1 MFGAK
6 AIYLLVAIFLTQST
20 SAFMLLA
27 AGLFGMLAF
36 GSGTPKRLHV
46 VRLLLITA
54 IVSLAGLAIV
64 TYWLHLP
71 VVDLV
76 AARTIERFSASEFG
90 FLDDF
95 DAAVVSYLVGHWTP
109 LLFGVGLG
117 NIHLFADSYLAQH
130 TALFA
135 GGTSFVAKMGL
146 LRIVS
151 ETGII
156 GGLLFLFFVFRLCS
170 VALRDRRDFHFAL
183 LMISIFAYFLVSQA
197 SLFYIVAGAT
207 VGIISARRAPVPM
220 TTIRFS
226 MT

>member
-1 MFGAK
+1 
-6 AIYLLVAIFLTQST
+6 
-20 SAFMLLA
+20 
-27 AGLFGMLAF
+27 
-36 GSGTPKRLHV
+36 
-46 VRLLLITA
+46 
-54 IVSLAGLAIV
+54 
-64 TYWLHLP
+64 
-71 VVDLV
+71 
-76 AARTIERFSASEFG
+76 
-90 FLDDF
+90 
-95 DAAVVSYLVGHWTP
+95 
-109 LLFGVGLG
+109 LG
-117 NIHLFADSYLAQH
+117 NIHLFADSYLAPH

-226 MT
+226 MTWVCGYTSSATDQDVFIARAIVMTAWRGCSRLAMRFGEGAP